1 MIWLERVNY
10 KSHLPHMHSQTSKT
24 QLLVGLSKDKKNE
37 RANLN
42 KKRAS
47 SIVLLV
53 NEHDLIF
60 VSKAIKSELKDS
72 VRGPEVIS
80 D

>member
-1 MIWLERVNY
+1 
-10 KSHLPHMHSQTSKT
+10 MHSQTSRT
-24 QLLVGLSKDKKNE
+24 QLSIDLTKDKENE

-53 NEHDLIF
+53 TEHDLIF
-60 VSKAIKSELKDS
+60 VSKANKSELKDS
-72 VRGPEVIS
+72 VRGPLVIS